1 VTRRSIAFALF
12 LFLAMPAPAHA
23 YADPGSGLLLW
34 QLLGSFL
41 IGLSFYFRR
50 IAGFFKRLFTPHDKR

>member
-1 VTRRSIAFALF
+1 VIRRCVGYTLV

-50 IAGFFKRLFTPHDKR
+50 IIAFVKRVFAPHDKH

>member
-1 VTRRSIAFALF
+1 MIRRCVAYTLVLF
-12 LFLAMPAPAHA
+12 LTMPATAHA

-50 IAGFFKRLFTPHDKR
+50 IIAFIKRVLAPHDKH

>member
-1 VTRRSIAFALF
+1 MIRRSIGFALF
-12 LFLAMPAPAHA
+12 LFLAVPAPAHA

-50 IAGFFKRLFTPHDKR
+50 ILEFFKRLLTPHDKR

>member
-1 VTRRSIAFALF
+1 MLF
-12 LFLAMPAPAHA
+12 LVLFLAMPSAAHA

-50 IAGFFKRLFTPHDKR
+50 IMEYIKRLFSPHDKR